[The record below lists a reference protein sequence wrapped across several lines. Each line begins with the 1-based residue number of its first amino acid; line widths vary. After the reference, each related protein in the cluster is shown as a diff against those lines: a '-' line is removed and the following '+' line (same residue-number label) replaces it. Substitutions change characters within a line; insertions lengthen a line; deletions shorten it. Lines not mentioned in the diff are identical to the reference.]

1 MNQKFPEVPEKQAK
15 RRPPAQ
21 QASRGPQGSRRPAGE
36 RKSDDIPSAPQLR
49 RRAESLAEEERRAGI
64 TTVLFSVTVAAV
76 ALFVCLLVAVLT
88 VRTALPSTDKP
99 KPGQSETDGN
109 GTSITPTDPGEI
121 IFTPGAVTLP
131 KSSSATKSISGI
143 DSRYAVLVN
152 AATGEILA
160 GKDADVRFSPASMTK
175 VMTLLVACENLKT
188 GDLTQDLT
196 NTEELHNYVRA
207 GKYRGLTVHWADVGD
222 GADLLEQLYGIGV
235 VSAADCVMMVA
246 TYICQKATP
255 AENEAAF
262 VELMNAEVAKMGLQN
277 THFDNPVGY
286 ESENNYST
294 AADMAAILMR
304 ALQCDLIRQ
313 ILSTPSRDFS
323 AFGYNSKG
331 DFVPSYNSHFYS
343 TLFNVNGSGRIAAYE
358 KKYNTTFRL
367 SSLTLGGG
375 KTGSLG
381 SGSNYVYS
389 LVSFATSADK
399 SKTYICVTGETA
411 TGSEVMKDAKTIYDG
426 YSN

>member
-1 MNQKFPEVPEKQAK
+1 MNQKYPVTPEKEEIKRTAARSTPQAK
-15 RRPPAQ
+15 RQ
-21 QASRGPQGSRRPAGE
+21 QAARGTAG
-36 RKSDDIPSAPQLR
+36 DIPASPQVR
-49 RRAESLAEEERRAGI
+49 RRAESLAEEERHAGI
-64 TTVLFSVTVAAV
+64 ATVLFSVTVAAV

-88 VRTALPSTDKP
+88 VRSALPSTDKP
-99 KPGQSETDGN
+99 KPGQSETDQNGN
-109 GTSITPTDPGEI
+109 TVTPSDPEALL
-121 IFTPGAVTLP
+121 FTPGAVVLLKTG
-131 KSSSATKSISGI
+131 SGTKTISGI
-143 DSRYAVLVN
+143 DSRYAVLVD

-196 NTEELHNYVRA
+196 NTEELHNYVRS

-246 TYICQKATP
+246 SYICKKSTP

-262 VELMNAEVAKMGLQN
+262 VELMNAEVERMGLKN

-286 ESENNYST
+286 DSENNYST
-294 AADMAAILMR
+294 ASDMAAIMLR
-304 ALQCDLIRQ
+304 ALQCDLIRT

-331 DFVPSYNSHFYS
+331 EFVPSYNSHFYS
-343 TLFNVNGSGRIAAYE
+343 TLFNVNGSGRIAKYE
-358 KKYNTTFRL
+358 EKYGTFKL
-367 SSLTLGGG
+367 ASLTLGGG

-381 SGSNYVYS
+381 TGANYIYS
-389 LVSFATSADK
+389 LVSFAATADK
-399 SKTYICVTGETA
+399 SKTYICVTGETSV
-411 TGSEVMKDAKTIYDG
+411 GSEVMKDAKTIYDG
-426 YSN
+426 YAN

>member
-1 MNQKFPEVPEKQAK
+1 MNQKYPVSPEKEETK
-15 RRPPAQ
+15 RTAARGTPQTKRQ
-21 QASRGPQGSRRPAGE
+21 QAARGAV
-36 RKSDDIPSAPQLR
+36 DDIPASPQVR
-49 RRAESLAEEERRAGI
+49 RRAESLAEEERKAGI

-88 VRTALPSTDKP
+88 VRSALPSTDKP
-99 KPGQSETDGN
+99 KPGQSETDQN
-109 GTSITPTDPGEI
+109 GSTVTPSDPGEI
-121 IFTPGAVTLP
+121 IFTPGAVVLP
-131 KSSSATKSISGI
+131 KAGSGMKTVSGI
-143 DSRYAVLVN
+143 DSRYAVLVD
-152 AATGEILA
+152 AATGEIIA

-196 NTEELHNYVRA
+196 NTEELHNYVRS

-246 TYICQKATP
+246 SYICKKSTP

-262 VELMNAEVAKMGLQN
+262 VELMNAEVERMGLKN

-286 ESENNYST
+286 DSENNYST
-294 AADMAAILMR
+294 ASDMAAIMLR
-304 ALQCDLIRQ
+304 ALQCDLIRT

-331 DFVPSYNSHFYS
+331 EFVPSYNSHFYS
-343 TLFNVNGSGRIAAYE
+343 TLFNVNGSGRIAKYE
-358 KKYNTTFRL
+358 EKYGTFKL
-367 SSLTLGGG
+367 ASLTLGGG

-381 SGSNYVYS
+381 SGANYIYS
-389 LVSFATSADK
+389 LVSFATTADK
-399 SKTYICVTGETA
+399 SKTYICVTGETSV
-411 TGSEVMKDAKTIYDG
+411 GSEVMKDAKTIYDG
-426 YSN
+426 YAN

>member
-1 MNQKFPEVPEKQAK
+1 MNQKFPEVPEKETK
-15 RRPPAQ
+15 KRPPAQ
-21 QASRGPQGSRRPAGE
+21 PAG
-36 RKSDDIPSAPQLR
+36 RQLQGNRPSGAQKSDDIPSAPQLR
-49 RRAESLAEEERRAGI
+49 RRAESLAEEERHAGI

-76 ALFVCLLVAVLT
+76 ALFVCLVVAVLT

-99 KPGQSETDGN
+99 KPGQTETDAN
-109 GTSITPTDPGEI
+109 GSSVTPTDPGAI
-121 IFTPGAVTLP
+121 LFTPGVATLP
-131 KSSSATKSISGI
+131 KSGASTRSISGI
-143 DSRYAVLVN
+143 DSKYAVLVD
-152 AATGEILA
+152 ASTGEILA

-175 VMTLLVACENLKT
+175 VMTLIVACENLKT

-196 NTEELHNYVRA
+196 NTEELHNYVRS
-207 GKYRGLTVHWADVGD
+207 GKYRGMTVQWADVGD

-246 TYICQKATP
+246 SYICKKATL

-262 VELMNAEVAKMGLQN
+262 VELMNAEVEKMGLQN

-294 AADMAAILMR
+294 ASDMAAILLR

-331 DFVPSYNSHFYS
+331 DFVPSYNAHYYS

-358 KKYNTTFRL
+358 KKYGTTFAL

-375 KTGSLG
+375 KTGTLG
-381 SGSNYVYS
+381 SGSGNQYS

-399 SKTYICVTGETA
+399 SRTYICVTGET
-411 TGSEVMKDAKTIYDG
+411 TTNSEVMKDAKTIYDG
-426 YSN
+426 YCS

>member
-1 MNQKFPEVPEKQAK
+1 MNQNNPVTPEKEETKRTAARGTQQAK
-15 RRPPAQ
+15 QQQPA
-21 QASRGPQGSRRPAGE
+21 RGTVS
-36 RKSDDIPSAPQLR
+36 DIPASPQVR

-64 TTVLFSVTVAAV
+64 ATVLFSITVAAV

-88 VRTALPSTDKP
+88 VRSTLPSTDKQ
-99 KPGQSETDGN
+99 KPGQSETDQNGN
-109 GTSITPTDPGEI
+109 AVTPSDMGEFL
-121 IFTPGAVTLP
+121 FTPGAVVLP
-131 KSSSATKSISGI
+131 AAGSEMKTISGI
-143 DSRYAVLVN
+143 DSRYAVLVD

-196 NTEELHNYVRA
+196 NTEELHNYVRS
-207 GKYRGLTVHWADVGD
+207 GKYLGLTVHWADVGD

-246 TYICQKATP
+246 SYICKKSTP

-262 VELMNAEVAKMGLQN
+262 VELMNAEVERMGLKN

-286 ESENNYST
+286 DSENNYST
-294 AADMAAILMR
+294 ASDMAAIMLR
-304 ALQCDLIRQ
+304 ALQCDLIRT

-331 DFVPSYNSHFYS
+331 EFVPSYNSHFYS
-343 TLFNVNGSGRIAAYE
+343 TLFNVNGSGRIAKYE
-358 KKYNTTFRL
+358 EKYGTFKL
-367 SSLTLGGG
+367 ASLTLGGG

-381 SGSNYVYS
+381 TGSNYIYS
-389 LVSFATSADK
+389 LVSFATTADK
-399 SKTYICVTGETA
+399 SKTYICVTGETSV
-411 TGSEVMKDAKTIYDG
+411 GSEVMKDAKTIYDG
-426 YSN
+426 YIN

>member
-1 MNQKFPEVPEKQAK
+1 M
-15 RRPPAQ
+15 
-21 QASRGPQGSRRPAGE
+21 
-36 RKSDDIPSAPQLR
+36 R
-49 RRAESLAEEERRAGI
+49 RRAESLAEEERKAGI

-88 VRTALPSTDKP
+88 VRSALPSTDKP
-99 KPGQSETDGN
+99 KPGQSETDQN
-109 GTSITPTDPGEI
+109 GSTVTPSDPGEI
-121 IFTPGAVTLP
+121 IFTPGAVVLP
-131 KSSSATKSISGI
+131 KAGSGMKTVSGI
-143 DSRYAVLVN
+143 DSRYAVLVD
-152 AATGEILA
+152 AATGEIIA

-196 NTEELHNYVRA
+196 NTEELHNYVRS

-246 TYICQKATP
+246 SYICKKSTP

-262 VELMNAEVAKMGLQN
+262 VELMNAEVERMGLKN

-286 ESENNYST
+286 DSENNYST
-294 AADMAAILMR
+294 ASDMAAIMLR
-304 ALQCDLIRQ
+304 ALQCDLIRT

-331 DFVPSYNSHFYS
+331 EFVPSYNSHFYS
-343 TLFNVNGSGRIAAYE
+343 TLFNVNGSGRIAKYE
-358 KKYNTTFRL
+358 EKYGTFKL
-367 SSLTLGGG
+367 AALTLGGG

-381 SGSNYVYS
+381 SGANYIYS
-389 LVSFATSADK
+389 LVSFATTADK
-399 SKTYICVTGETA
+399 SKTYICVTGETSV
-411 TGSEVMKDAKTIYDG
+411 GSEVMKDAKTIYDG
-426 YSN
+426 YAN